1 MFPEKAGST
10 GIMPND
16 LMRSRIF
23 NCKRGIVKEMIL
35 KQRLRW
41 FVNRNLGYRDA
52 VLSWDCKIIKTA
64 VDGYFFD
71 TLNHHHQF
79 KHACIYTQKHIEAE
93 CLPTKQDNPGFYFK
107 PPHRGVRGLNPGNT
121 GVSLPAERA
130 GSHARTA
137 AEVHQTWACFPCD
150 SKLGMPGQRRT
161 PRSLTGLTP
170 ELGKPEE
177 RRHVDDVRMLSQIW
191 RYGRWSGPMSFSK
204 GHTVKRYEFIP
215 FIDWSITHTSAYRR
229 FKQNVII

>member
-23 NCKRGIVKEMIL
+23 NCKRGIDKEMIL

-71 TLNHHHQF
+71 TLNHHHHQY
-79 KHACIYTQKHIEAE
+79 KHACIYTQKHIEVE
-93 CLPTKQDNPGFYFK
+93 CLPTKQDNPGFYFIL
-107 PPHRGVRGLNPGNT
+107 PHRGVRIRGLNPGHRSFTTCRESWFTCQDCGRGPPNLSMFPMRFQARNA
-121 GVSLPAERA
+121 GPEKNSSISDWFNPRA
-130 GSHARTA
+130 R
-137 AEVHQTWACFPCD
+137 
-150 SKLGMPGQRRT
+150 
-161 PRSLTGLTP
+161 
-170 ELGKPEE
+170 
-177 RRHVDDVRMLSQIW
+177 
-191 RYGRWSGPMSFSK
+191 
-204 GHTVKRYEFIP
+204 
-215 FIDWSITHTSAYRR
+215 
-229 FKQNVII
+229 